1 VENSSAERWFAAI
14 LPYTAFNFSGEA
26 QRRGLMFFRSLF
38 WERTVLTLLE
48 QVQDLPRNVQVEI
61 ANRAGDFIHLA
72 KTATDE
78 ASLAKF
84 AVAAVE
90 ERKQA
95 VAQGITSK
103 VDQRWAAPALAEAW
117 CVAKIGL
124 FNRSLDRHSAT
135 EVITAI
141 DAFTATAEGRNTP

>member
-1 VENSSAERWFAAI
+1 
-14 LPYTAFNFSGEA
+14 
-26 QRRGLMFFRSLF
+26 MFFRSLF

-61 ANRAGDFIHLA
+61 ANRAGDFIHLG

-78 ASLAKF
+78 VSLAKF

-103 VDQRWAAPALAEAW
+103 VDQRWAA
-117 CVAKIGL
+117 
-124 FNRSLDRHSAT
+124 R
-135 EVITAI
+135 
-141 DAFTATAEGRNTP
+141 